1 MDICMLLT
9 IANREAAKGL
19 VENAA
24 EDEADNTPHFTDPIR
39 RRILNSTIK
48 LNGSS
53 KSGTSAFNASGA
65 IFTVQDGS
73 VTILSA
79 AHNLLIWG
87 EVSGPTGD
95 WSDLEDKF
103 AKKVKI
109 KFGSG
114 RSQET
119 DLAFDTDPT
128 GSAPINSVTV
138 CRIPALCR
146 SAVCMYDV
154 VVIKSRHAGLLTF
167 ARNSVFEG
175 LADDAIARKTKAEAT
190 EIINRSSVLLDSR
203 KYFHV
208 QLGYGDIADTRYSD
222 VRDRL
227 GKIVR
232 TVIGPKS
239 YQNTPGAA
247 PWLRKHRLHYRIA
260 SPSYT
265 EVQSYYDQTAK
276 TGEDPAYSETP
287 NAISLAGR
295 LSSTTAPGDSGGP
308 LYAIDKKM
316 ENVYLLGVTTG
327 ADMYP
332 AKKISKHVF
341 RNVIST
347 SIAPYLKTVYK

>member
-1 MDICMLLT
+1 MDISMLLT
-9 IANREAAKGL
+9 IANREVAKGL

-24 EDEADNTPHFTDPIR
+24 EDDERNTPHFPDPIR
-39 RRILNSTIK
+39 KRILNSTIK
-48 LNGSS
+48 LNGAS

-65 IFTVQDGS
+65 IFTTLDGS

-87 EVSGPTGD
+87 GVSEPPKN
-95 WSDLEDKF
+95 WSALEEGF

-114 RSQET
+114 SSQES
-119 DLAFDTDPT
+119 DMRFDVDPT
-128 GSAPINSVTV
+128 GSSPIASVTV
-138 CRIPALCR
+138 CRIDGLCR
-146 SAVCMYDV
+146 DADCMYDV

-167 ARNSVFEG
+167 ARNSVFGG
-175 LADDAIARKTKAEAT
+175 LADDAIARKTKAEAP

-203 KYFHV
+203 KHFHV

-222 VRDRL
+222 ITDDL

-239 YQNTPGAA
+239 YQNTRGAA
-247 PWLRKHRLHYRIA
+247 PWLHKHRLHYRIA

-265 EVQSYYDQTAK
+265 DAQSYYNQTAE

-287 NAISLAGR
+287 NAISLVGR

-308 LYAIDKKM
+308 LYAVDKKM

-327 ADMYP
+327 ADMFP
-332 AKKISKHVF
+332 AKKASKYVF

-347 SIAPYLKTVYK
+347 SIAPYLKTIYK